1 MLTAFR
7 GIFPPVPTIV
17 DAQGKLD
24 KAGMARMIDHV
35 LENGANGM
43 LILGSGGEFSQFSS
57 QQRKEIAAFCLS
69 HVDGKVPVLVGIAC
83 AGTAETIDLGLS
95 WPPEIPDSR
104 CILK

>member
-35 LENGANGM
+35 LENGANRM
-43 LILGSGGEFSQFSS
+43 LILGSGEN
-57 QQRKEIAAFCLS
+57 S
-69 HVDGKVPVLVGIAC
+69 HNFLPSNEK
-83 AGTAETIDLGLS
+83 
-95 WPPEIPDSR
+95 R
-104 CILK
+104 